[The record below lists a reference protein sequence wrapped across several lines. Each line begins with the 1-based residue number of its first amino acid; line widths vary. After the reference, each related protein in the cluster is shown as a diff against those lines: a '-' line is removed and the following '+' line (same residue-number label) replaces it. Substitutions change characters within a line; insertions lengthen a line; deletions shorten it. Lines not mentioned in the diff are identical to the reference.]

1 MNKLFR
7 LFSAYSL
14 FFVATI
20 SHADIYKGGYVKVIN
35 ITAQNGGMTINTTPS
50 GGNPAGCRWARNHRI
65 EGNDLN
71 FFLTYDIAKISKLK
85 NKTVRFFIDKNS
97 CDLSGNKIISGVQLI
112 DFVDD

>member
-35 ITAQNGGMTINTTPS
+35 ITAQNGGLKVDTTS
-50 GGNPAGCRWARNHRI
+50 TVSEPAGCCWA
-65 EGNDLN
+65 
-71 FFLTYDIAKISKLK
+71 
-85 NKTVRFFIDKNS
+85 
-97 CDLSGNKIISGVQLI
+97 
-112 DFVDD
+112 